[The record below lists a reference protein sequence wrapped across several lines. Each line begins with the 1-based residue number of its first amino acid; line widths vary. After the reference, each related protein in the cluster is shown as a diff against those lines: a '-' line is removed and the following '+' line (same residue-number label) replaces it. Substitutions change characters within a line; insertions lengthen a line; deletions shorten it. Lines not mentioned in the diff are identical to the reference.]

1 MRRTTITAAAIIALT
16 LCSCNNFL
24 NVQPQG
30 YVLPS
35 SDEEFAS
42 IMHSILRDIEGGGD
56 EFIVGN
62 METVI
67 RLESCSD
74 NLDANVSLGK
84 NLPSYAGEVINTMQL
99 RYRSFWP
106 LVKDCNI
113 VIENLEGRDGAT
125 ARAALASAYAV
136 KGILYYN
143 LMRDYCE
150 PWDEGRQNSQ
160 LGLPIVERFDIDA
173 RPLRSSL
180 AETAEYMLSLMDRAL
195 ALDPHDELFMFT
207 EWVVK
212 SYKAKMLFWTEDWE
226 GCAALCR
233 DILDNSGFRLT
244 GIDSYAAMI
253 NSANE
258 PLGEVIIRSHVNNSS
273 ELDWY
278 FSAIS
283 KYLST
288 RPAAASLVRLYGDEP
303 GKDVRYLASLDARR
317 MNTKTVEAK
326 LRLSEIL
333 LMHAECEYHLGHHQ
347 SALDDINLLRA
358 NRIYGA
364 AELNLNELEPVREN
378 DRIREDAL
386 GNSISPLLQLIFDE
400 RRKEFFAEGDRW
412 YELKRNGRPEW
423 WVISNGFKY
432 TTRQY
437 LYTAPIYR
445 SDIENVPGMIQNE
458 GYEK

>member
-125 ARAALASAYAV
+125 ARAALASAYAI
-136 KGILYYN
+136 KGIIYYN

-150 PWDEGRQNSQ
+150 PWDDGNASSQ

-180 AETAEYMLSLMDRAL
+180 AETAEYMLTMMDNAL
-195 ALDPHDELFMFT
+195 ALDPRDELFMFT

-226 GCAALCR
+226 GAAALCE
-233 DILDNSGFRLT
+233 DIIANSGVELCEAA
-244 GIDSYAAMI
+244 DYADMLRAV
-253 NSANE
+253 NE
-258 PLGEVIIRSHVNNSS
+258 RKGEVLIRSHINNAS

-278 FSAIS
+278 FAYVRGYIAS
-283 KYLST
+283 
-288 RPAAASLVRLYGDEP
+288 RPASASFVRLFGEEP
-303 GKDVRYLASLDARR
+303 VKDVRLSCCIDSRR
-317 MNTKTVEAK
+317 MNAK
-326 LRLSEIL
+326 APECRLRLSEMV
-333 LMHAECEYHLGHHQ
+333 LMLAECRCHQ
-347 SALDDINLLRA
+347 GRDGEALKWLNLLRSK
-358 NRIYGA
+358 RIEGDWELA
-364 AELNLNELEPVREN
+364 AATLPEVRE
-378 DRIREDAL
+378 DSRIKVDATGKAL
-386 GNSISPLLQLIFDE
+386 TPLMQAILDE
-400 RRKEFFAEGDRW
+400 RRKELFLEGDRW

-423 WVISNGFKY
+423 WVISNGLKY
-432 TTRQY
+432 TTKAY
-437 LYTAPIYR
+437 MYTAPIYKGDVDR
-445 SDIENVPGMIQNE
+445 DPNMIQNE
-458 GYEK
+458 GYE